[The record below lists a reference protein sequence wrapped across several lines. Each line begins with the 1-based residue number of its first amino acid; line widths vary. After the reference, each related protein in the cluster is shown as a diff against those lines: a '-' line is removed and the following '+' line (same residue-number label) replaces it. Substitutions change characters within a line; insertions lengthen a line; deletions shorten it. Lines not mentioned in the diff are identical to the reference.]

1 MRTLVAVA
9 LAAAASGLAF
19 SPALTG
25 QQPDAKKA
33 QPKADAKLFPPDE
46 ATLKQITEK
55 TEQLRKAIAALKEKK
70 IPDDVFVEVAI
81 YLKAAENIVRF
92 DEWLHASSVKWA
104 LQTLDEGLAR
114 AKQAEGGKAV

>member
-1 MRTLVAVA
+1 
-9 LAAAASGLAF
+9 
-19 SPALTG
+19 
-25 QQPDAKKA
+25 KKA

-55 TEQLRKAIAALKEKK
+55 TEQLRKAVAALKEKK

-92 DEWLHASSVKWA
+92 EEWLHANSVKWA
-104 LQTLDEGLAR
+104 LQTLDQGLERAKRAVDPWKERRVVGLALWQKETGKWVVR
-114 AKQAEGGKAV
+114 A